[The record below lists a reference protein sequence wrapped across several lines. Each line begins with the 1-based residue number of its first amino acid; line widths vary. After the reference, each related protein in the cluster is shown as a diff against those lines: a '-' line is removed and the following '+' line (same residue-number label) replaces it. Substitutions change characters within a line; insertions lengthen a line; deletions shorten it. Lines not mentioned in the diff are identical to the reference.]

1 MQLSMTV
8 KGISKLYKDLDIYDK
23 RAKKALDVAIRVEG
37 FRRLKELREAIRKG
51 DPSGAP
57 YAAQL
62 SKIARRTKRG
72 ALRKNQVP
80 LYRLARLLR
89 YEVNYDT
96 GLNGAGQMTFSFGFK
111 RTGPRRI
118 NSFYRKLV
126 RLHQEGEDVFYT
138 GSRTEL
144 GRRFARI
151 GGKLKKKGD
160 PDAIYF
166 FLRKE
171 TGRKMHLPERQII
184 GPYDDETRGQAL
196 RNIRRNFQLKMAGE
210 RI

>member
-1 MQLSMTV
+1 MSLAV
-8 KGISKLYKDLDIYDK
+8 KATIKGAEKLYRDIGIENKKQK
-23 RAKKALDVAIRVEG
+23 RALHTAIKVEG
-37 FRRLKELREAIRKG
+37 FNRLKEMREAIRAGKPG
-51 DPSGAP
+51 GHP
-57 YAAQL
+57 YADQL

-72 ALRKNQVP
+72 TLKKNQVP

-89 YEVNYDT
+89 YHAEYD
-96 GLNGAGQMTFSFGFK
+96 GHGNLKVSFGFK
-111 RTGPRRI
+111 RTGPRRL
-118 NSFYRKLV
+118 NSYYQRLV
-126 RLHQEGEDVFYT
+126 QLHQAGEDVFYT

-160 PDAIYF
+160 SDAQYF

-171 TGRKMHLPERQII
+171 TGRKIHLPGRQIVK
-184 GPYDDETRGQAL
+184 PYWADKKDDAV
-196 RNIRRNFQLKMAGE
+196 RNIRRNFRRKLAGH